1 MRPQLE
7 QRFDYVK
14 IALASPERIRQWGER
29 TLPNGQLVGEVT
41 KPETINYR
49 TLKPEMDGL
58 FCERIFGP
66 SKDWECHCGKYKR
79 VRHRGIVCE
88 RCGVEVTESR
98 VRRHRMGYIKLAAPV
113 VHVWYLKGI
122 PSYLSILLDM
132 PLRDVEQIVY
142 FNSYVVLSAGN
153 HTELTYKQL
162 LTEDQWLA
170 IEEQIYSEDSQLE
183 GVEVGIGAEAV
194 QRLLQDLES
203 ERELADTDELFS
215 VDGDNEVKSGL
226 VIESANL
233 RKDMETAKGQKRAK
247 LIKRLRV
254 IDNFIATGSR
264 PESMVLEVIPV
275 IPPDLRPMVQLDGGR
290 FATSDLN
297 DLYRRVINRN
307 NRLARLQE
315 ILAPEIIVRNEKRM
329 LQEAVD
335 ALIDNGRR
343 GRTVVGAN
351 NRPLKSLSDIIEG
364 KQGRFRQNLLG
375 KRVDYSGRS
384 VIVVGPK
391 LRIHQCGLPR
401 EMAIE
406 LFQPFVI
413 HRLIK
418 SGAVNNIK
426 AAKKLIQRN
435 DAQIWDV
442 LEEVIAGHPVLLN
455 RAPTLHRLGIQA
467 FEPILVE
474 GRAIQLHPLVC
485 PAFNADFDGDQMAVH
500 IPLSL
505 EAQCEARLLMLA
517 CNNILSPATGR
528 PIVAPSQDM
537 VLGCYYLTADNP
549 AFNEAGLASSAK
561 FYANLDDAIRA
572 YEQKQVDLHA
582 YVWVRFDGAVETDK
596 SDKEPITTETLA
608 DGTELSTYKY
618 RRQRRSPEGELIS
631 QYVYTTPGRIIYN
644 KAILEAIASGQ

>member
-1 MRPQLE
+1 MRNQLE

-14 IALASPERIRQWGER
+14 IGIASPERIRQWGER
-29 TLPNGQLVGEVT
+29 TLPNGQVVGEVT

-66 SKDWECHCGKYKR
+66 AKDWECHCGKYKR

-98 VRRHRMGYIKLAAPV
+98 VRRHRMGFIKLAAPV
-113 VHVWYLKGI
+113 AHVWYLKGI

-142 FNSYVVLSAGN
+142 FNSYVVLDPGN
-153 HTELTYKQL
+153 AENLIYKQL
-162 LTEDQWLA
+162 LSEDQWLET
-170 IEEQIYSEDSQLE
+170 EEQIYSEDSQME
-183 GVEVGIGAEAV
+183 GVEVGIGAEAI
-194 QRLLQDLES
+194 QRLLQDLQLEA
-203 ERELADTDELFS
+203 EAEKLREEIL
-215 VDGDNEVKSGL
+215 G
-226 VIESANL
+226 
-233 RKDMETAKGQKRAK
+233 AKGQKKAK

-254 IDNFIATGSR
+254 VDNFVATGSK
-264 PESMVLEVIPV
+264 PEWMILSVVPV

-315 ILAPEIIVRNEKRM
+315 IMAPEIIVRNEKRM

-384 VIVVGPK
+384 VIVVGPDLK
-391 LRIHQCGLPR
+391 IHQCGLPR

-413 HRLIK
+413 HRLI
-418 SGAVNNIK
+418 SRGLVNNIK
-426 AAKKLIQRN
+426 AAKKMIQRN
-435 DAQIWDV
+435 HPEVVEV

-467 FEPILVE
+467 FEPLLVE

-485 PAFNADFDGDQMAVH
+485 QAFNADFDGDQMAVH
-500 IPLSL
+500 VPLSI
-505 EAQCEARLLMLA
+505 EAQTEARMLMLA
-517 CNNILSPATGR
+517 SHNVLSPATGK
-528 PIVAPSQDM
+528 PIVHPSQDM
-537 VLGCYYLTADNP
+537 VLGCYYLTAENRD
-549 AFNEAGLASSAK
+549 ATKGAGVHFS
-561 FYANLDDAIRA
+561 NLEDVVRA
-572 YEQKQVDLHA
+572 YEQREVDLHA
-582 YVWVRFDGAVETDK
+582 YVWVKYDGQVH
-596 SDKEPITTETLA
+596 TLKPDEEVIEQRESE
-608 DGTELSTYKY
+608 DGSVTKVY
-618 RRQRRSPEGELIS
+618 RERRVREDAEGNIIS
-631 QYVYTTPGRIIYN
+631 QFVRTTPGRIIYN
-644 KAILEAIASGQ
+644 QTIREALIS